1 MKNFYIKL
9 FSIFIFIILIL
20 NYIYNSF
27 LKENIENLNKIISL
41 SERENRIFIRDKVRN
56 EIKRAIEK
64 DEIFSKEDKIIL
76 YKFYKKIQNEF
87 KDVSE
92 SK

>member
-9 FSIFIFIILIL
+9 VSIFIFIILIF

-27 LKENIENLNKIISL
+27 LKENLENINRLISL
-41 SERENRIFIRDKVRN
+41 SERENRIFIRDKIRN

-87 KDVSE
+87 KEISE

>member
-9 FSIFIFIILIL
+9 VSIFIFIILIL

-27 LKENIENLNKIISL
+27 LKENLENINRLISL
-41 SERENRIFIRDKVRN
+41 SERENRIFIRDKIRN

-87 KDVSE
+87 KEISE